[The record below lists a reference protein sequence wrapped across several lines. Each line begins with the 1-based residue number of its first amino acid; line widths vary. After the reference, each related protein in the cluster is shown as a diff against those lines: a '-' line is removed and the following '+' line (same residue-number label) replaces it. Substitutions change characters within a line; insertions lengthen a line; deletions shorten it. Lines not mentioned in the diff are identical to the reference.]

1 MPAKELIS
9 EDSFI
14 NILENVCNFVS
25 ILETGN
31 RTDAI
36 ESLICLVIYEFY
48 EDSLKTPECITTII
62 NDVFSIEV
70 ETGEITSIIDTLIE
84 KKFINITE
92 SGIYSI
98 SENIKN
104 DIYSKKEQIKNLE
117 ISIKEKFLK
126 EIKKEEIMSDPEEFW
141 KTLYFYLSLTFRR
154 HGMQASALLSGEDI
168 ASESQQE
175 SLTELLN
182 KSIEKFLNDHRDIQI
197 AKKEISKFMASVSDD
212 DEKAKFIVMLADGAF
227 NYFLLSVDPIA
238 SKNLRSNLEEL
249 TILLDTNF
257 LFGILSLHNNLQVSI
272 SNNLLY
278 AISKHNFPF
287 KLKYKEKTLEEI
299 KSTLSYYGGVL
310 KSREWAK
317 GLSRAAVSLS
327 NNCSGI
333 ELKFHELNKNNL
345 ISPDEFLRP
354 YMHVDVLLKEKN
366 IELDKESNIDEEEAK
381 DICSKYKQFLEDN
394 GKWGKSYNVMYH
406 DASLLLEARKIRK
419 SSPSSLNAGAL
430 ILTCDYYFYKFDIVT
445 CKHNNIDSC
454 VLLPSLFWQIL
465 RPYIPTDSDWDR
477 AFASTFSLPEF
488 RTISSRSSAACTK
501 MLQMLAVNKNISE
514 ESALKILSNDI
525 LIQKISQMTSEDEIV
540 QAIENEFVNENVILQ
555 EEIAS
560 LRTEIDQERKEYK
573 IEIENNIAALN
584 EEVVKR
590 RRAEHTLEKERQDA
604 EREKRKAEDE
614 INAVD
619 EARKK
624 LEQEKAQ
631 QKDHLSAVQR
641 REFTN
646 RIVIAVVLSVLISG
660 ICLFV
665 LNSMNTDIYGI
676 SLCSAWGIAL
686 QASIFVAIFLL
697 VAIAILKE
705 YRKPLFWILL
715 CDGFAIAITLLSS
728 MPNGKQ

>member
-1 MPAKELIS
+1 
-9 EDSFI
+9 
-14 NILENVCNFVS
+14 
-25 ILETGN
+25 
-31 RTDAI
+31 
-36 ESLICLVIYEFY
+36 
-48 EDSLKTPECITTII
+48 
-62 NDVFSIEV
+62 
-70 ETGEITSIIDTLIE
+70 
-84 KKFINITE
+84 
-92 SGIYSI
+92 
-98 SENIKN
+98 
-104 DIYSKKEQIKNLE
+104 
-117 ISIKEKFLK
+117 
-126 EIKKEEIMSDPEEFW
+126 
-141 KTLYFYLSLTFRR
+141 
-154 HGMQASALLSGEDI
+154 
-168 ASESQQE
+168 
-175 SLTELLN
+175 
-182 KSIEKFLNDHRDIQI
+182 
-197 AKKEISKFMASVSDD
+197 
-212 DEKAKFIVMLADGAF
+212 
-227 NYFLLSVDPIA
+227 
-238 SKNLRSNLEEL
+238 
-249 TILLDTNF
+249 
-257 LFGILSLHNNLQVSI
+257 
-272 SNNLLY
+272 
-278 AISKHNFPF
+278 
-287 KLKYKEKTLEEI
+287 
-299 KSTLSYYGGVL
+299 
-310 KSREWAK
+310 
-317 GLSRAAVSLS
+317 
-327 NNCSGI
+327 
-333 ELKFHELNKNNL
+333 
-345 ISPDEFLRP
+345 
-354 YMHVDVLLKEKN
+354 
-366 IELDKESNIDEEEAK
+366 
-381 DICSKYKQFLEDN
+381 
-394 GKWGKSYNVMYH
+394 
-406 DASLLLEARKIRK
+406 
-419 SSPSSLNAGAL
+419 
-430 ILTCDYYFYKFDIVT
+430 
-445 CKHNNIDSC
+445 
-454 VLLPSLFWQIL
+454 
-465 RPYIPTDSDWDR
+465 
-477 AFASTFSLPEF
+477 
-488 RTISSRSSAACTK
+488 